1 MGQLGFFDADKRL
14 EALSAKGD
22 PLEAIDRLVPWESFR
37 AEVEAVVLTSD
48 ELKKSSAGRKP
59 FDALLMF
66 RMLVLQALNNLSDEQ
81 VEYQVRDRLSFSRFL
96 GLAIEDSIPDA
107 TTLWLFREKLARAGL
122 IEQLFDRFDQH
133 LAAKGYM
140 ARGGQ
145 IIDASIVLV
154 PTQRNSRD
162 ENAELQ
168 AGRTP
173 AGWKQKPAKVRQKDR
188 DARWTKKH
196 GRSFFGYKNHVNA
209 DAKHKLIRH
218 YAVTDAAVHDSQEL
232 DGLLDTGNTCND
244 VFADSAYRSTKIEGR
259 LRASGF
265 KSRIHRRATRN
276 HPLSNAQLKANRNRS
291 KIRARIEHVFGA
303 QESSPGGRI
312 VRTIGIVRARAKIG
326 LQNLAYNIRRLVTL
340 ERIATA

>member
-1 MGQLGFFDADKRL
+1 MRRPVPGAIARRRSLPSSDQPLRHVRQGRPVPPRRERRRRSRKQRPARARRRRLSDIDKQGCPGS
-14 EALSAKGD
+14 EDVASDVA
-22 PLEAIDRLVPWESFR
+22 LVPFGR
-37 AEVEAVVLTSD
+37 LCAQLPLPVRGHRPAVVL
-48 ELKKSSAGRKP
+48 
-59 FDALLMF
+59 AL
-66 RMLVLQALNNLSDEQ
+66 
-81 VEYQVRDRLSFSRFL
+81 L

-107 TTLWLFREKLARAGL
+107 TTLWLFREKLARAGM
-122 IEQLFDRFDQH
+122 IEKLFDRFDQH

-244 VFADSAYRSTKIEGR
+244 VFADSAYRS
-259 LRASGF
+259 
-265 KSRIHRRATRN
+265 
-276 HPLSNAQLKANRNRS
+276 
-291 KIRARIEHVFGA
+291 
-303 QESSPGGRI
+303 
-312 VRTIGIVRARAKIG
+312 AKIG
-326 LQNLAYNIRRLVTL
+326 PNSGPVATTVGFIDAVGATIRCL
-340 ERIATA
+340 

>member
-14 EALSAKGD
+14 QALSARGD
-22 PLEAIDRLVPWESFR
+22 PLEAIDHLVPWESFR
-37 AEVEAVVLTSD
+37 AEIEAVVLIPD

-59 FDALLMF
+59 FDAIGRRVKELG
-66 RMLVLQALNNLSDEQ
+66 RA

-107 TTLWLFREKLARAGL
+107 TTLWLFREKLAKAEM
-122 IEQLFDRFDQH
+122 IEKLFDRFDQH

-173 AGWKQKPAKVRQKDR
+173 AGWKQKPPRCALEQEAWPQLLRLQEPCERGRQAQADPALYGDR
-188 DARWTKKH
+188 C
-196 GRSFFGYKNHVNA
+196 G
-209 DAKHKLIRH
+209 
-218 YAVTDAAVHDSQEL
+218 
-232 DGLLDTGNTCND
+232 
-244 VFADSAYRSTKIEGR
+244 
-259 LRASGF
+259 
-265 KSRIHRRATRN
+265 
-276 HPLSNAQLKANRNRS
+276 
-291 KIRARIEHVFGA
+291 RAR
-303 QESSPGGRI
+303 QPG
-312 VRTIGIVRARAKIG
+312 IGWAVG
-326 LQNLAYNIRRLVTL
+326 QGQHPQ
-340 ERIATA
+340 

>member
-1 MGQLGFFDADKRL
+1 MPISAWKPYQRGAIRSK
-14 EALSAKGD
+14 LSIIWCRGKAFA
-22 PLEAIDRLVPWESFR
+22 PRSRRWCSPRTAN
-37 AEVEAVVLTSD
+37 
-48 ELKKSSAGRKP
+48 AGRKP
-59 FDALLMF
+59 FDAILMF
-66 RMLVLQALNNLSDEQ
+66 RMLVLQALNNLSDDQ

-173 AGWKQKPAKVRQKDR
+173 AGWKEKPAKVRQKDR
-188 DARWTKKH
+188 DARWTK
-196 GRSFFGYKNHVNA
+196 SM
-209 DAKHKLIRH
+209 
-218 YAVTDAAVHDSQEL
+218 AA
-232 DGLLDTGNTCND
+232 
-244 VFADSAYRSTKIEGR
+244 
-259 LRASGF
+259 AS
-265 KSRIHRRATRN
+265 SATR
-276 HPLSNAQLKANRNRS
+276 
-291 KIRARIEHVFGA
+291 
-303 QESSPGGRI
+303 
-312 VRTIGIVRARAKIG
+312 TM
-326 LQNLAYNIRRLVTL
+326 
-340 ERIATA
+340 

>member
-1 MGQLGFFDADKRL
+1 MPMLLISSRKTQHLLQGHPSLVSEGRSARSHPSSGAVG
-14 EALSAKGD
+14 ELSRR
-22 PLEAIDRLVPWESFR
+22 DR
-37 AEVEAVVLTSD
+37 
-48 ELKKSSAGRKP
+48 AGGAHTGRCHP
-59 FDALLMF
+59 DV

-145 IIDASIVLV
+145 M
-154 PTQRNSRD
+154 TQRNSRD

-188 DARWTKKH
+188 DARWAKKH
-196 GRSFFGYKNHVNA
+196 GRS
-209 DAKHKLIRH
+209 LLRL
-218 YAVTDAAVHDSQEL
+218 QEP
-232 DGLLDTGNTCND
+232 C
-244 VFADSAYRSTKIEGR
+244 
-259 LRASGF
+259 
-265 KSRIHRRATRN
+265 
-276 HPLSNAQLKANRNRS
+276 
-291 KIRARIEHVFGA
+291 
-303 QESSPGGRI
+303 
-312 VRTIGIVRARAKIG
+312 
-326 LQNLAYNIRRLVTL
+326 
-340 ERIATA
+340 